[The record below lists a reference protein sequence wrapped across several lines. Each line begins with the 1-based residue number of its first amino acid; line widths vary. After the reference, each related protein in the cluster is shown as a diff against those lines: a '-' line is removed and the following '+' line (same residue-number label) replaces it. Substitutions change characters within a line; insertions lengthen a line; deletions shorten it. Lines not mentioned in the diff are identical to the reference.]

1 MYKAIIFDLDDTLTY
16 ERENIIQA
24 FKRVLEYRGEEYS
37 LEDFERFNVIDKKTW
52 KDRAE
57 GKIKT
62 PYDNE
67 KDPTRKIEYI
77 RSSRFLKYY
86 DNKISYEEAVILNN
100 IYIKGMMEEVPAR
113 EGAFEI
119 VKYLY
124 DKNYKLI
131 VGTNGPR
138 IPLQSKLE
146 KLKIDVFFDTIFS
159 AEEVGFM
166 KPQKPYFDGLLKK
179 ANISENEK
187 AEVLII
193 GDDLLKDIKGGVI
206 NNIDTCWCNYDNIEN
221 TSGYIPKY
229 EIKSLK
235 ELKEIL

>member
-1 MYKAIIFDLDDTLTY
+1 MI
-16 ERENIIQA
+16 EQH
-24 FKRVLEYRGEEYS
+24 
-37 LEDFERFNVIDKKTW
+37 
-52 KDRAE
+52 

-62 PYDNE
+62 PFDND
-67 KDPTRKIEYI
+67 KDPTKKVEYI

-86 DNKISYEEAVILNN
+86 ENQISYEEAIILYN
-100 IYIKGMMEEVPAR
+100 IYIKGMMEDVIPR

-131 VGTNGPR
+131 VGTNGPK
-138 IPLQSKLE
+138 IPLQTKLE
-146 KLKIDVFFDTIFS
+146 KLKIDSYFDTIFS

-179 ANISENEK
+179 SNISDSDKDNII
-187 AEVLII
+187 II
-193 GDDLLKDIKGGVI
+193 GDDLLKDIKGGI
-206 NNIDTCWCNYDNIEN
+206 DNGIDTCWCNYTGEEN
-221 TSGYIPKY
+221 KTGYIPKY
-229 EIKSLK
+229 EINKLE

>member
-24 FKRVLEYRGEEYS
+24 FKRVSEYRNEEYS

-113 EGAFEI
+113 EYAFEI

-138 IPLQSKLE
+138 TPLQSKLE

-166 KPQKPYFDGLLKK
+166 KPQKLYFDGLLKK
-179 ANISENEK
+179 ANISEDEK
-187 AEVLII
+187 GEVLII